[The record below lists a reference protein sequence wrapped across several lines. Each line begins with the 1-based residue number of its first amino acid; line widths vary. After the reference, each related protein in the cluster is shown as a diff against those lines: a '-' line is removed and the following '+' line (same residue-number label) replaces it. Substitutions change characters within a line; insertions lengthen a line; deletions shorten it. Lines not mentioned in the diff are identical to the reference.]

1 MIYRDSI
8 GRRST
13 VTCKSAASFSFDI
26 GRTLYLFHVYIFQK
40 MDSPLQKYWENSLSF
55 ASLYHPKMDSPLQK
69 YWENSLSFASLYHP
83 KMDSPLQKYCHLQL
97 ALLNNIVFPF
107 NLLRP
112 PRPKRCVQIKETKI
126 AKCRS
131 MMIWMEPQ
139 SHTIG
144 KALDFSLF

>member
-13 VTCKSAASFSFDI
+13 FTCKSAASFSFDI
-26 GRTLYLFHVYIFQK
+26 GRTLYLFHVYIFQ
-40 MDSPLQKYWENSLSF
+40 
-55 ASLYHPKMDSPLQK
+55 KMDSPLQK

>member
-55 ASLYHPKMDSPLQK
+55 ASLYHPKMDST
-69 YWENSLSFASLYHP
+69 
-83 KMDSPLQKYCHLQL
+83 LQKYCHLQL

-107 NLLRP
+107 HLLRP